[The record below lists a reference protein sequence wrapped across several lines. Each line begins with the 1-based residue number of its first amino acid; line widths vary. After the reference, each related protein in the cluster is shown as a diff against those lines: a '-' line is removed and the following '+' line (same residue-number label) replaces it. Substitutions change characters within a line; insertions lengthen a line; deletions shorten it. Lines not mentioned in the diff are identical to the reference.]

1 MSLEH
6 ADPTHHPKGATSA
19 IRADQSVRDVLD
31 RLIATTESSA
41 PAILRLTLGGV
52 MLPHA
57 FQKTLGLFG
66 GSGLS
71 ATMQTFTA
79 QLHLPTT
86 LAAAA
91 IVFEQVGALA
101 LVLGVFTRLAAAA
114 MGVVMVGAILT
125 VHLRNGFFMNWFGTQ
140 AGEGYEYH
148 LLVLAMVAALIIEGG
163 GKLSVDSALLRSR
176 NAA

>member
-6 ADPTHHPKGATSA
+6 TDTHHPESATGAIDT
-19 IRADQSVRDVLD
+19 RQSVRDVLD
-31 RLIATTESSA
+31 RLITTTDSNT
-41 PAILRLTLGGV
+41 PTILRLTLGGV

-57 FQKTLGLFG
+57 LQKTLGLFG

-71 ATMQTFTA
+71 ATMQTFTT
-79 QLHLPTT
+79 QLHLPAT
-86 LAAAA
+86 LAAGA
-91 IVFEQVGALA
+91 IFLEQVGALA
-101 LVLGVFTRLAAAA
+101 LVLGLFTRLAASAL
-114 MGVVMVGAILT
+114 GVVMVGAVLT

-163 GKLSVDSALLRSR
+163 GKLSVDSALLRAR
-176 NAA
+176 NRA